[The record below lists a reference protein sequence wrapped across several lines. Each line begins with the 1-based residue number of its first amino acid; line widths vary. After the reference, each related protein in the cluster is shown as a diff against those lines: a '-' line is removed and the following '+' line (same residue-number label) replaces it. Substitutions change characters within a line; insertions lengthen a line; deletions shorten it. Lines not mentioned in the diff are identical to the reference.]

1 MESNDQETENT
12 KKLKIINHRERNNRE
27 DNRENQ
33 NVNITKNLKGKYSK
47 SNRQVINL

>member
-12 KKLKIINHRERNNRE
+12 KKLKIMNHRARNKRE

-33 NVNITKNLKGKYSK
+33 NVNITKNLKEK
-47 SNRQVINL
+47 I